1 MIYVVQ
7 QGDRLPQLAQRFGVS
22 QARLRSD
29 NGLGS
34 DQPLVPGQALAVL
47 VPTATYTVRPGDT
60 LWGIARQTGVP
71 LRQLL
76 QYNPTLTQG
85 HPLSPGEVLTLAL
98 AGEREGHL
106 SVGGYAYPHVLPGVL
121 RQALPFLTTLSVFS
135 YGFQGDGTLVVPE
148 DRALLAEAQRFRVGA
163 MLVLTSMD
171 ESGNFSSQR
180 AAQLFQDQ
188 ALQDRVLD
196 ELVAILLEKGYQ
208 GLDVDFEYIA
218 RGDRAAFLAFLGNA
232 RDRLHQV
239 GLSLHVDL
247 APKTHPDQEGL
258 LYEGHDYGAVG
269 TIADSVLL
277 MTYEWGYAY
286 GLPMAVAPLPQ
297 VAQVVRY
304 AVTEIPPGKIQL
316 GIPNYGYDWP
326 LPYVAGQS
334 RARSLSSQQAVA
346 LARRYGAAIQY
357 DSQAQAPWF
366 RYTDDQGR
374 QHEVWF
380 EDARSIQAKLAL
392 VPQYGLW
399 GVGYWNLMREFPQ
412 TGGCSTACTTSGSG
426 KISPAP
432 ACSIIVALLILCP

>member
-188 ALQDRVLD
+188 ALQGRVLD

-316 GIPNYGYDWP
+316 GIPNYGYDWT
-326 LPYVAGQS
+326 LPHTPGR
-334 RARSLSSQQAVA
+334 RAVTLGNQEAVR
-346 LARRYGAAIQY
+346 LAAQVGAEISF
-357 DSQAQAPWF
+357 DETAQTPTF
-366 RYTDDQGR
+366 SYTKEGEAHR
-374 QHEVWF
+374 VWF
-380 EDARSIQAKLAL
+380 EDARSVQAKLRLAL
-392 VPQYGLW
+392 EWKLG
-399 GVGYWNLMREFPQ
+399 GVAYWNLLRPFAQNWAILGETIWPDR
-412 TGGCSTACTTSGSG
+412 GSAG
-426 KISPAP
+426 ERLSW
-432 ACSIIVALLILCP
+432 

>member
-121 RQALPFLTTLSVFS
+121 RQALPFLTPLSVFS

-304 AVTEIPPGKIQL
+304 AVTEIPPEKIFL
-316 GIPNYGYDWP
+316 GLSNYGYDWP
-326 LPYVAGQS
+326 LPFVQGVT
-334 RARSLSSQQAVA
+334 RAPSISNQRAIE
-346 LARRYGAAIQY
+346 LAIEHDVAIQY
-357 DSQAQAPWF
+357 DETAQAPF
-366 RYTDDQGR
+366 FHYTAADGTI
-374 QHEVWF
+374 HEVWF
-380 EDARSIQAKLAL
+380 EDARSLSARLSLIAE
-392 VPQYGLW
+392 YGFQ
-399 GVGYWNLMREFPQ
+399 GAGIWNLMRPFSQ
-412 TGGCSTACTTSGSG
+412 LWLV
-426 KISPAP
+426 IS
-432 ACSIIVALLILCP
+432 SLYHIED

>member
-304 AVTEIPPGKIQL
+304 AVTEIPPEKIFL
-316 GIPNYGYDWP
+316 GLSNYGYDWP
-326 LPYVAGQS
+326 LPFVQGVT
-334 RARSLSSQQAVA
+334 RAPSISNQRAIE
-346 LARRYGAAIQY
+346 LAIEHDVAIQY
-357 DSQAQAPWF
+357 DETAQAPF
-366 RYTDDQGR
+366 FHYTAADGTI
-374 QHEVWF
+374 HEVWF
-380 EDARSIQAKLAL
+380 EDARSLSARLSLIAE
-392 VPQYGLW
+392 YGFQ
-399 GVGYWNLMREFPQ
+399 GAGIWNLMRPFSQ
-412 TGGCSTACTTSGSG
+412 LWLV
-426 KISPAP
+426 IS
-432 ACSIIVALLILCP
+432 SLYHIED

>member
-7 QGDRLPQLAQRFGVS
+7 KGDHLPQLAQRFGVS

-34 DQPLVPGQALAVL
+34 DQPLVPGQALTVL

-76 QYNPTLTQG
+76 QYNPILTQG

-135 YGFQGDGTLVVPE
+135 YGFQEDGTLVVPE
-148 DRALLAEAQRFRVGA
+148 DSALLAEAQRFRVGA

-171 ESGNFSSQR
+171 ESGSFSSQR

-218 RGDRAAFLAFLGNA
+218 REDRAAFLTFLGNA

-269 TIADSVLL
+269 AIADSVLL

-286 GLPMAVAPLPQ
+286 GPPMAVAPLPQ
-297 VAQVVRY
+297 VEQVVRY

-316 GIPNYGYDWP
+316 GIPNYGYDWT
-326 LPYVAGQS
+326 LPHTPS
-334 RARSLSSQQAVA
+334 CRAVTLGNQEAVR
-346 LARRYGAAIQY
+346 LAAQVGAEISF
-357 DSQAQAPWF
+357 DETAQTPTF
-366 RYTDDQGR
+366 SYTKEGETHR
-374 QHEVWF
+374 VWF
-380 EDARSIQAKLAL
+380 EDARSVQAKLRLAL
-392 VPQYGLW
+392 EWKLG
-399 GVGYWNLMREFPQ
+399 GVAYWNLLRPFAQNWAILGETIWPDR
-412 TGGCSTACTTSGSG
+412 GSAG
-426 KISPAP
+426 ERLSW
-432 ACSIIVALLILCP
+432 